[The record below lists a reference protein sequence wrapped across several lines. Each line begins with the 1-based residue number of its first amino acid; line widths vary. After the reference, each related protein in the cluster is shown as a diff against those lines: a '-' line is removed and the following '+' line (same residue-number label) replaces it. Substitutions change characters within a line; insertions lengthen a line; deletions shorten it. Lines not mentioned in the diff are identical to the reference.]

1 MYVVIMGCGRV
12 GASLAAGL
20 ERLGHEVSV
29 IDRDVQAFRRLGTD
43 FRGRQVVGFGFHR
56 DVLIEAGIE
65 KADAFAAV
73 SSGDNSNILSARV
86 ARETFG
92 VERVVA
98 RIYDAKRA
106 AVYERL
112 GIPTVATVPWTTDRF
127 MRMVLP
133 DGVATA
139 WREPAG
145 TVAILPLPL
154 HEDWVGRPIRELEEA
169 TNSRVAFVVRF
180 GTGVL
185 PTRET
190 AVQADDV
197 VYVAAVSGTVS
208 DVTAAA
214 AAPPADS

>member
-1 MYVVIMGCGRV
+1 
-12 GASLAAGL
+12 
-20 ERLGHEVSV
+20 
-29 IDRDVQAFRRLGTD
+29 
-43 FRGRQVVGFGFHR
+43 
-56 DVLIEAGIE
+56 
-65 KADAFAAV
+65 
-73 SSGDNSNILSARV
+73 
-86 ARETFG
+86 
-92 VERVVA
+92 
-98 RIYDAKRA
+98 
-106 AVYERL
+106 
-112 GIPTVATVPWTTDRF
+112 

-169 TNSRVAFVVRF
+169 TNSRVAFIVRF